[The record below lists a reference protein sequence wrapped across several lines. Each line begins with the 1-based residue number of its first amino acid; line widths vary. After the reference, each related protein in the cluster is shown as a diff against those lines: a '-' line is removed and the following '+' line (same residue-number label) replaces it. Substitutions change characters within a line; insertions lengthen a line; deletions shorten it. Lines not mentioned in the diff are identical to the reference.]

1 MQQGSSYL
9 HLEMKYKS
17 TNHSDPNTTHY
28 LNQTQC
34 WFNQSLTYLALMPDR
49 VDYITVLLKPKFG
62 IGNKNVDFIVS

>member
-17 TNHSDPNTTHY
+17 TNHSDPNTRHY

-49 VDYITVLLKPKFG
+49 ADHITLL
-62 IGNKNVDFIVS
+62 

>member
-17 TNHSDPNTTHY
+17 TNHSDPNTRHY
-28 LNQTQC
+28 LNQMQR

-49 VDYITVLLKPKFG
+49 ADHITLL
-62 IGNKNVDFIVS
+62 